1 MKALIHVDELFK
13 WNLALTNTKNLLKDE
28 KITEVA
34 IVLNSEAVDVGI
46 DPSKFDPILNE
57 VDVYVCNNA
66 LNSRNINKDDLG
78 EVFKVTPSGVVRIV
92 ELQEESFRYIKP

>member
-1 MKALIHVDELFK
+1 MKALIHVDELLK
-13 WNLALTNTKNLLKDE
+13 WNLALANTKNLLKDE

-34 IVLNSEAVDVGI
+34 IVLNAEAVEIGI
-46 DPSKFDPILNE
+46 DPLKFDPILNE

-66 LNSRNINKDDLG
+66 LNSRNIDKNDLG